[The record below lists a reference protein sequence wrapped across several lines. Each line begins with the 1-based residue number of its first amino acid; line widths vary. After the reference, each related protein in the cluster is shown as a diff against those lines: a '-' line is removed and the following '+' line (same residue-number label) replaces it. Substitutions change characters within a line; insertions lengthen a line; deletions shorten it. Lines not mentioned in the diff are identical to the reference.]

1 MSSLSRSLR
10 EIRQVW
16 RSTPPLQNMRHHFL
30 LALAL
35 LHGTLS
41 YAAEPLLTSPDES
54 IGGISQSE
62 WSRRWWQWAGSFEQ
76 SESPIADRTGELC
89 ASKQSGDV
97 WFLAGTYGTRRT
109 VRTCTVPRGKH
120 LFFPLINY
128 VVAPT
133 PNGSTNCMAVMSTAA
148 RITEQVSNLLL
159 DVNGVRYDDL
169 IKHRQPTRGCFDLGA
184 LAEPKVRVFPSA
196 ANGYYVMLRPLPPGR
211 HELNFGGALPSML
224 QAVSYTL
231 IVE

>member
-1 MSSLSRSLR
+1 
-10 EIRQVW
+10 
-16 RSTPPLQNMRHHFL
+16 MRLHLL

-35 LHGTLS
+35 FYCLPTK
-41 YAAEPLLTSPDES
+41 AAEPLLVPPDES
-54 IGGISQSE
+54 IAGLNQSE
-62 WSRRWWQWAGSFEQ
+62 WSRSWWQWAGSFEH
-76 SESPIADRTGELC
+76 SESPIADRTGSLC

-128 VVAPT
+128 VVAPAE
-133 PNGSTNCMAVMSTAA
+133 NGSTNCMSVMSTAA
-148 RITEQVSNLLL
+148 RMTDQAANLLL
-159 DVNGVRYDDL
+159 EVDGVRHPDL
-169 IKHRQPTRGCFDLGA
+169 AKHRQPTRGCFDLGL
-184 LAEPKVRVFPSA
+184 LAEPKARIFPSA
-196 ANGYYVMLRPLPPGR
+196 ANGYYVMLRPLPPGT
-211 HELNFGGALPSML
+211 HTLNFGGALPSML